1 MKRIT
6 HALPFGKVQAV
17 GLAILLGSLAT
28 GCTEVNVAIDELLGK
43 QPPSLYAAAS
53 DQSRLPTILAKKRP
67 AGEKPQSQEPQVQ
80 SSSEERTP
88 SPTPSST
95 APTPPEKPKEVQPQP
110 QQPQRPA
117 AAPPAETA
125 PTLPE
130 KPQESKAQERP
141 PSLAPDQVTTRELP
155 LHQVKGKK
163 APPGAMPPA
172 RNEEVQGAP
181 TEPTTEPATFTGMP
195 RDPFKAP
202 TEILPSECPPS
213 MPLCKFDRSQ
223 LKLVGVIQVSDGQFK
238 GMVEDPDGRGYF
250 VTPGMQIGGATVT
263 QVTQRGI
270 TLHQRKTGQDVVLPL
285 SLESREARE
294 L

>member
-1 MKRIT
+1 MKRKK
-6 HALPFGKVQAV
+6 HALPFEKVQAV
-17 GLAILLGSLAT
+17 GLAILLGSLTT

-53 DQSRLPTILAKKRP
+53 DPSRLPTILAKKRP
-67 AGEKPQSQEPQVQ
+67 AGERPQSQEPEVQ
-80 SSSEERTP
+80 PPSEERTP
-88 SPTPSST
+88 SPIPSPT

-110 QQPQRPA
+110 
-117 AAPPAETA
+117 AAPAEAA
-125 PTLPE
+125 PTLP
-130 KPQESKAQERP
+130 KKAQEINAQERP
-141 PSLAPDQVTTRELP
+141 LSAPAPEQAATRELS

-163 APPGAMPPA
+163 APPGAIPPA
-172 RNEEVQGAP
+172 KNEEMQGAP
-181 TEPTTEPATFTGMP
+181 TEPISTEPTTFVGIP

-270 TLHQRKTGQDVVLPL
+270 TLHLRKTGQDVVLPL
-285 SLESREARE
+285 FLESRESRE

>member
-67 AGEKPQSQEPQVQ
+67 AGERPPSREPQIQ
-80 SSSEERTP
+80 PPSEERTP
-88 SPTPSST
+88 SATPSST
-95 APTPPEKPKEVQPQP
+95 TPTPPEKPKEVQARPQP
-110 QQPQRPA
+110 A
-117 AAPPAETA
+117 VPPAETP
-125 PTLPE
+125 PTPPE
-130 KPQESKAQERP
+130 KPQETKAQEQP
-141 PSLAPDQVTTRELP
+141 PSPAAPDQAITELS

-172 RNEEVQGAP
+172 KNEEMQGAP
-181 TEPTTEPATFTGMP
+181 TEPTTTEPATFTGIK

-270 TLHQRKTGQDVVLPL
+270 TLHLRKTGQDVVLPL
-285 SLESREARE
+285 FLESRESRE